1 MKVILITHGM
11 EVGDYMQVIIM
22 AGGKYKDFEK
32 HKALSFVRGE
42 FLIERTIRLL
52 KENGI
57 KNWFISSN
65 DEAFEKYGIVLHHNN
80 NYEAEKGVI
89 KGYWV
94 DAFYPTN
101 EPTIYLHG
109 DVYYTD
115 DAMRKIL
122 TLNPTVNTLIGNEI
136 ARNPQHIDMGE
147 PFGWIIVDQKSFRE
161 AIEKTKKLQDE
172 KKLNR
177 GFAISWELYRV
188 MNGLD
193 PNRMFIIDETYL
205 SINDK
210 TIDVDTPE
218 QIDMVNKGL
227 R

>member
-42 FLIERTIRLL
+42 VLIERTIRLL